1 MDYKKAIEVLELR
14 QGFSAD
20 ELQKS
25 YKCLAKK
32 FHPDNNITGDEKKFM
47 KIKDAYEFLSDSNN
61 VNGKESD
68 YAKTKYDMVCPVCN
82 GNGWRRE
89 KVKTARGYIAQKVKC
104 SFCNGLGRK

>member
-1 MDYKKAIEVLELR
+1 MNYKKAVEVLELT

-25 YKCLAKK
+25 YKGLAKK
-32 FHPDNNITGDEKKFM
+32 FHPDNSRTGDEVRFM
-47 KIKDAYEFLSDSNN
+47 EIKEAYEFLSDSNN
-61 VNGKESD
+61 VNVNESD
-68 YAKTKYDMVCPVCN
+68 FMKTKGDTICHICN

-89 KVKTARGYIAQKVKC
+89 KVKTARGYVAQKVKC